1 MGMSYQ
7 ETYES
12 TIWNV
17 IQLLSTYK
25 SYVEQN
31 DLNNLYKTKAILV
44 AEKAKL
50 NQICSDANGFY
61 LEKKSE
67 LSDKKDE
74 LYLMYCE
81 TDTNG
86 VAERKSRLD
95 TKDLRDDCN
104 RLKTQRNKSGKLL
117 EDVNSIIIEIA
128 IILKDKKNQETYG

>member
-1 MGMSYQ
+1 MKYKELY
-7 ETYES
+7 ET
-12 TIWNV
+12 TIWNIMELV
-17 IQLLSTYK
+17 GSYRTYI
-25 SYVEQN
+25 EN
-31 DLNNLYKTKAILV
+31 DDLNNLYKTKQLLV
-44 AEKAKL
+44 GEKAKL